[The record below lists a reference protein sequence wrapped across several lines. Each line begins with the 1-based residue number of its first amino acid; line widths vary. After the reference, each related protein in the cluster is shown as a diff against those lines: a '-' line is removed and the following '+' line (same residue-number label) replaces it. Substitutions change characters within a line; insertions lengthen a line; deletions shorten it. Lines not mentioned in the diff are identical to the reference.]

1 MPNTWGAAIDT
12 FEGCP
17 MMARIF
23 PEGLIRNLVL
33 TKRQEVKYYA
43 ELTPEEQVELYLDTV

>member
-1 MPNTWGAAIDT
+1 
-12 FEGCP
+12 